1 MGRGVLDQIQ
11 QKRRWGTLRYYYIVA
26 KDNKTALCFC
36 TRRYAKCQAKEHNS
50 LIYFSKKEL
59 PKTIENVKGVCLD
72 YRRTKQ
78 GNFSS
83 SLDANKFDKGDKE
96 GK

>member
-1 MGRGVLDQIQ
+1 M
-11 QKRRWGTLRYYYIVA
+11 RYYYIVS

-72 YRRTKQ
+72 YKRTKQ

-83 SLDANKFDKGDKE
+83 SLDANKFDKGDE
-96 GK
+96 VV

>member
-1 MGRGVLDQIQ
+1 M
-11 QKRRWGTLRYYYIVA
+11 
-26 KDNKTALCFC
+26 KTKYRLGFS
-36 TRRYAKCQAKEHNS
+36 S
-50 LIYFSKKEL
+50 LIYFSKKQL

>member
-1 MGRGVLDQIQ
+1 MRYFYIVLDD
-11 QKRRWGTLRYYYIVA
+11 K
-26 KDNKTALCFC
+26 KTAWCF
-36 TRRYAKCQAKEHNS
+36 TNLKFAKSQAKEHNS
-50 LIYFSKKEL
+50 LIYFSKKQL
-59 PKTIENVKGVCLD
+59 PKTIENVKGTCLD
-72 YRRTKQ
+72 SKRTKQ

>member
-1 MGRGVLDQIQ
+1 MYGQMSSGPNSAEKEV
-11 QKRRWGTLRYYYIVA
+11 GTLRYYYIVS

-59 PKTIENVKGVCLD
+59 PKTIENVKGACLD
-72 YRRTKQ
+72 SKRTKQ

-83 SLDANKFDKGDKE
+83 SLDANKFDKGETK
-96 GK
+96 

>member
-1 MGRGVLDQIQ
+1 M
-11 QKRRWGTLRYYYIVA
+11 RYYYIVS

-59 PKTIENVKGVCLD
+59 QKTKEKIKGVCFD

-83 SLDANKFDKGDKE
+83 SLDPNKFDKGETK
-96 GK
+96 